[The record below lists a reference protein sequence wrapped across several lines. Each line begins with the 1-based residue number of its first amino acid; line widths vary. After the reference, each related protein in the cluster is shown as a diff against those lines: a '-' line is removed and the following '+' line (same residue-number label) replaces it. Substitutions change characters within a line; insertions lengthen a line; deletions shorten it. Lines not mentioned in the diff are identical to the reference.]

1 MALAEGLLFDAADQ
15 LLDAIIDYYGDG
27 EYVKT
32 FRSKKLADCVVQHA
46 AAAGVA
52 AMAGGILP
60 GVGSVIATG
69 IATGAVWS
77 MYIRICKIIKV
88 DLGKNKLKAL
98 ASAVLSN
105 VAVNLAGTLAI
116 GVAASFVPGASIVI
130 CGVGNFAI
138 VYIAGIIFLNALTR
152 LFHISRNDLTD
163 MTDEELMKSVKASAK
178 GVNMKELFREA
189 KNIFMSL
196 KSSGELDQ
204 IGKSVDIDPEDDE

>member
-1 MALAEGLLFDAADQ
+1 MLE
-15 LLDAIIDYYGDG
+15 AIIDYYGDG

-32 FRSKKLADCVVQHA
+32 FQSKKLADCVVQHA
-46 AAAGVA
+46 ATAGVA

-69 IATGAVWS
+69 IVTGAVWS

-105 VAVNLAGTLAI
+105 IAVNLAGVLAI
-116 GVAASFVPGASIVI
+116 GIAASFVPGASIVI
-130 CGVGNFAI
+130 CGAGNFAV

-152 LFHISRNDLTD
+152 LFHVSRKDLEN
-163 MTDEELMKSVKASAK
+163 MNDEELMKSVKASAK
-178 GVNMKELFREA
+178 GIDMKAIFKEA
-189 KNIFMSL
+189 KNVFMDM
-196 KSSGELDQ
+196 KRSGELDQ
-204 IGKSVDIDPEDDE
+204 VSGSVDINPGDDD